1 MSTVKIECDLHNLLW
16 RESLIIKLRIFIN
29 TWTLVCFSSI
39 HFVCLERPLL
49 KLLVEWALSHCWCLF
64 FYKEQNAQWLS
75 VYGPHIYCFYCDNM
89 HSTFWKSLLWWT
101 IMKVYSINIFTI
113 TINVDLVDFL
123 KQFCFHSLNTI
134 LIEFLMCVNLHI
146 GDSVFS
152 SETILIAACFTEY
165 FILENFCAVHL
176 LSSSRNS

>member
-75 VYGPHIYCFYCDNM
+75 VYGPHVYCFYCDNM

-123 KQFCFHSLNTI
+123 KQFLFSLFEYNFDRI
-134 LIEFLMCVNLHI
+134 PNVCEFTYWWQCLFFR
-146 GDSVFS
+146 D
-152 SETILIAACFTEY
+152 Y
-165 FILENFCAVHL
+165 FNCSLFYWVLYPWKFLCCPSPL
-176 LSSSRNS
+176 LF